1 MGRGKGG
8 KAMFGTLYETG
19 IPKKTK
25 GKSPWQTTVK
35 TASTENKENI
45 LKVGDKQHKSHIKKN
60 LQV

>member
-1 MGRGKGG
+1 ML
-8 KAMFGTLYETG
+8 GTLYETG